1 MGDRRFA
8 RRVPKIE
15 MVELRGQ
22 EPAGAGIQIRA
33 RLFDVS
39 MAGAGLITDRPVRVA
54 SLVRFDCDGRERTAS
69 VRHCKRAPEGFMIG
83 VEFEDSPA

>member
-8 RRVPKIE
+8 RRVPKVD
-15 MVELRGQ
+15 MVDVHGQ
-22 EPAGAGIQIRA
+22 DPAGADLEIRA

-39 MAGAGLITDRPVRVA
+39 ISGAGLIVERPVRVA
-54 SLVRFDCDGRERTAS
+54 SLVRFECDGRERIAS

-83 VEFEDSPA
+83 VEFEDTLT